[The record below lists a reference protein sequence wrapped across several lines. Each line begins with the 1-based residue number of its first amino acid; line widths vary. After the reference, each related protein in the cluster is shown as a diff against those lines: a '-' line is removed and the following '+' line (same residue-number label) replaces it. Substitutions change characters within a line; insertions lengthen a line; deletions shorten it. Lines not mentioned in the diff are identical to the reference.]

1 MISVPSDTF
10 TLATANLYVTLL
22 KENGI
27 KIHHLGMS
35 CKLTVTEQTVGKSKF
50 CVHVYGFSIGV
61 RLNACPA
68 EPCILTW
75 SLTSI
80 WLTHSP
86 HAEVGEKKIREECS
100 SRFYLTI
107 LKHLTNNN

>member
-1 MISVPSDTF
+1 MYQSLAVSPAIMISVPSDTF

-27 KIHHLGMS
+27 KIHHLGVS
-35 CKLTVTEQTVGKSKF
+35 CKLTVTEQTGGKSKF

-61 RLNACPA
+61 QLNACPA

-80 WLTHSP
+80 
-86 HAEVGEKKIREECS
+86 
-100 SRFYLTI
+100 
-107 LKHLTNNN
+107 